1 MEDFYED
8 YFEDDYEEEP
18 PWNTT
23 PAGFN
28 GPQQRAPDYRRANSY
43 RANNNWQGNGG
54 WRGRNGR
61 RIIVIIAAADPTTI
75 TAEPAGKV
83 ARDPV
88 AGPGREASSSHANS
102 SHANGAT
109 TTTIKAHQANCRSI
123 KPADP
128 TTETDALIR
137 ENAEIW
143 QESTLLILQR
153 HYVESIKVNLR
164 SLVQLQLDDW
174 QTNFDIAAAWAK
186 SHFRRRLSQDT
197 LDTVYA
203 KILETLPARPE
214 PATRP
219 ATRLRTL
226 NIPGIQ
232 NEVANL
238 RGERGR
244 AAQPTR
250 TRLQQNWNEVIVEDP
265 EETPAPQQLPQRAP
279 RVFNHVGRPA
289 QTSGPVTVTADVH
302 RDAGN
307 QGHRRETAGPE
318 EQGELGGPPPRPLAQ
333 SSPAPPPTTTSP
345 HASEDSTFSFV
356 PPTPPPHQPAAAQ
369 AEPQPDLDTDG
380 LTEADVLGNMRA
392 RLEVLRSTTGEVV
405 ATEIPDPGPEA
416 LDPLSITISDVET
429 PRRATVQPSRGQIIT
444 EAAQTSLLDRGLTFV
459 PSIQRQTNKEVRDI
473 LRADLQSY
481 HRHLK
486 LAVYYQDRRDS
497 IQLPFLPKSN
507 WSPALA
513 HLPSEVSHL
522 IQLDMTALQND
533 YRVGWTKSNLSR
545 YELEALDQLS
555 SNNNLVIKP
564 ADKGSA
570 VVILDREDY
579 LQEGFRQLNNTYYYK
594 KLDGPIF
601 KQTIPM
607 VDKIV
612 NTLHAK
618 KFINTKQK
626 NFLLSD
632 KEPRAQDFTSSQKS
646 IKQALKIPASAFLFS
661 MDVEALYTNISTPD
675 GLAAVKETFQNIQM
689 LKGPIKSSFSCSS
702 SA

>member
-1 MEDFYED
+1 MFTTDRNNGPPLATTARHNVPRLD
-8 YFEDDYEEEP
+8 ATISPVRHLLALTAPNNEP
-18 PWNTT
+18 PTT
-23 PAGFN
+23 VELTATELIITGRVTEAGEAETDA
-28 GPQQRAPDYRRANSY
+28 G
-43 RANNNWQGNGG
+43 
-54 WRGRNGR
+54 
-61 RIIVIIAAADPTTI
+61 IIVIIAAADPTTI

-109 TTTIKAHQANCRSI
+109 TTTIK
-123 KPADP
+123 
-128 TTETDALIR
+128 
-137 ENAEIW
+137 
-143 QESTLLILQR
+143 
-153 HYVESIKVNLR
+153 
-164 SLVQLQLDDW
+164 
-174 QTNFDIAAAWAK
+174 
-186 SHFRRRLSQDT
+186 
-197 LDTVYA
+197 
-203 KILETLPARPE
+203 
-214 PATRP
+214 
-219 ATRLRTL
+219 
-226 NIPGIQ
+226 
-232 NEVANL
+232 
-238 RGERGR
+238 
-244 AAQPTR
+244 
-250 TRLQQNWNEVIVEDP
+250 
-265 EETPAPQQLPQRAP
+265 
-279 RVFNHVGRPA
+279 
-289 QTSGPVTVTADVH
+289 VTADVH

-356 PPTPPPHQPAAAQ
+356 PPTPASPTRPAAQ

-405 ATEIPDPGPEA
+405 ATEIPDPGLEA

-618 KFINTKQK
+618 
-626 NFLLSD
+626 
-632 KEPRAQDFTSSQKS
+632 SSLTPS
-646 IKQALKIPASAFLFS
+646 RR
-661 MDVEALYTNISTPD
+661 IS
-675 GLAAVKETFQNIQM
+675 
-689 LKGPIKSSFSCSS
+689 S
-702 SA
+702 